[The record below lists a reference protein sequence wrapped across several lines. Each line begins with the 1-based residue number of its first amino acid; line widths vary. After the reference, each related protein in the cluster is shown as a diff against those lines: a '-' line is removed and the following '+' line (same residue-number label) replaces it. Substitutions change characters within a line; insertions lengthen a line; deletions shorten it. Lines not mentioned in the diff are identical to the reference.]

1 MSHTLVVSC
10 RTSCVCRAYNC
21 VCRAYNGTEMFL
33 TPIVLTDLSADLSNA
48 SHKETRKYF
57 PPHCLK
63 KAILRR
69 CGWVSCIFLIL
80 ELGELTF
87 IHGRVAYSTKSEG
100 PWKREGADQRLQFRT
115 QTTTNG
121 HFIIPTDLSQSQ
133 HSLSFYH
140 LCVLQFPLV
149 FRLYFLG
156 CRLIIQCPQYAV
168 ILVVLA
174 SLVHA
179 SQARREIKVLAEPK
193 YGVLASNLK
202 VPGQRMW
209 KM

>member
-1 MSHTLVVSC
+1 MAGLHIPQ
-10 RTSCVCRAYNC
+10 RA
-21 VCRAYNGTEMFL
+21 R
-33 TPIVLTDLSADLSNA
+33 DLES
-48 SHKETRKYF
+48 
-57 PPHCLK
+57 
-63 KAILRR
+63 
-69 CGWVSCIFLIL
+69 
-80 ELGELTF
+80 
-87 IHGRVAYSTKSEG
+87 GR
-100 PWKREGADQRLQFRT
+100 GADQRLQFRT

-174 SLVHA
+174 SLVLQILHFDSVHA
-179 SQARREIKVLAEPK
+179 SQARGEIKVLAEPK